1 MQWAGTSLLASSRGN
16 RRGSG
21 LCGCLKLPGA
31 GASAMVGEL
40 GINVGV
46 EGLAM
51 LRSRGLFSEVGV
63 SQLLESERL
72 LCCFLRNFSRL
83 WARMP
88 SAGERRLISETMGSS
103 DGGSV
108 EGTID
113 L

>member
-1 MQWAGTSLLASSRGN
+1 
-16 RRGSG
+16 
-21 LCGCLKLPGA
+21 
-31 GASAMVGEL
+31 MVGEL

-72 LCCFLRNFSRL
+72 LCCFLRNFSRR

-88 SAGERRLISETMGSS
+88 SAGERRLIESLASLESEAMGSS